1 VLLDVLGMVGP
12 EVLTRVR
19 LIGCVVGERVELVIA
34 HHGEGRTAVDHR
46 PDDLERLQDPGAAV
60 DEVAEEDG
68 LTIGVAVDAVPLLVS
83 ELLEQ
88 PLEGIGMAMDI
99 ADEVV
104 HGRVPKPL

>member
-1 VLLDVLGMVGP
+1 
-12 EVLTRVR
+12 
-19 LIGCVVGERVELVIA
+19 
-34 HHGEGRTAVDHR
+34 
-46 PDDLERLQDPGAAV
+46 
-60 DEVAEEDG
+60 
-68 LTIGVAVDAVPLLVS
+68 VAVDAVPLLVS